1 MANIL
6 ANYESIP
13 TIARQIRAY
22 AQELNT
28 EMVNVYANIA
38 DMHNC
43 WYGKRYNELAKGF
56 NDIRQDV
63 NDLLEL
69 VVGDIPYLLETVANN
84 YAQAD
89 KGSNITSAMKADPK
103 KVATLAM
110 PGDVG
115 IKFNTEEVKTLQTKV
130 STNFQNAIKKM
141 DLIDT
146 TYKKIEWSSE
156 ASEAFKVK
164 FTKLKGE
171 IVAAFENLNT
181 QFTKLMAKTIED
193 IQASES
199 ANTVG

>member
-6 ANYESIP
+6 ANYGSIP

-141 DLIDT
+141 DIIDT